1 MKRRDVLW
9 AGGAFGVQSM
19 FHRSLGQAEA
29 GPIGKGSLLGLS
41 FFNSSGVYGVASGD
55 PSADGFV
62 IWTRIPDRVLE
73 VLSFAQPVT
82 VTWWVSEVSA
92 AVPASRSHRILG
104 GTVLTD
110 ASCDYTVKVLCAGL
124 EPGRSYQYGF
134 AIDDLWQSESGLAR
148 TLPRAHDE
156 LERVTCAYVSCQK
169 FGIGYYTVYA
179 ALAADSGVDFCVHL
193 GDSVYESVSS
203 LERLVTVR
211 PDPVGEAYTKEEYWS
226 LYRRV
231 LSDPAYREVRRRF
244 TWIQIPDD
252 HEVYNDYAGT
262 SPSNRTRRASAF
274 EAYAD
279 YTAVR
284 ESDVPAGEFFSV
296 SRVYRMGNLASL
308 IALDE
313 RRFRDGVPCEKSSST
328 IGCTSQH
335 DPKRSMLGVSQK
347 AWLKSQLQASETL
360 WNVLL
365 SQVMVMPLEMI
376 KRPPTLAAHPLEAL
390 LRHSPIHPP
399 EGRTAPHDVRG
410 LGLVNNVDAWDGY
423 PAEREE
429 LLGVLADRAEANCL
443 IWTGDIHN
451 LYGGHLSAGDRP
463 VAYEM
468 TTGSVTSPG
477 IGDVFR
483 WGTSRAV
490 ESWVRHRNP
499 HFTAIDLRHHM
510 YVRCT
515 LTPDAARFRAVSVN
529 TVRSWNFAS
538 SSALDVIVRHGD
550 LQTQVRA

>member
-9 AGGAFGVQSM
+9 AGGAVGLQSV
-19 FHRSLGQAEA
+19 FHSGLAWAEA
-29 GPIGKGSLLGLS
+29 GPLALGSLVDRS
-41 FFNSSGVYGVASGD
+41 PSDATGVYGVASGD

-62 IWTRIPDRVLE
+62 IWTRVPDSVVAL
-73 VLSFAQPVT
+73 LSGSPEISVS
-82 VTWWVSEVSA
+82 WWVSQASSSD
-92 AVPASRSHRILG
+92 PASRPQRLLG

-110 ASCDYTVKVLCAGL
+110 ASRDHTVKVLCDGL
-124 EPGRSYQYGF
+124 APGTGYHYGF
-134 AIDDLWQSESGLAR
+134 AIDDLWQSEIGHAR
-148 TLPRAHDE
+148 TLPGPHDG

-169 FGIGYYTVYA
+169 FGMGYYTVYA
-179 ALAADSGVDFCVHL
+179 ALAADADVDFCVHL

-203 LERLVTVR
+203 LERFVTIR
-211 PDPVGEAYTKEEYWS
+211 PDPVGEAFTKEEYWS
-226 LYRRV
+226 LYRRA

-262 SPSNRTRRASAF
+262 DPTDRKRRAYAL

-284 ESDVPAGEFFSV
+284 ELGASAAERFSIP
-296 SRVYRMGNLASL
+296 RVYRMGNLASL

-313 RRFRDGVPCEKSSST
+313 RRYRDGVPCEKVGST
-328 IGCTSQH
+328 LGCTGKL
-335 DPKRSMLGVSQK
+335 DPQRSMLGVPQRI
-347 AWLKSQLQASETL
+347 WLKSQLQTSETR

-365 SQVMVMPLEMI
+365 SQLMVMPLEMI
-376 KRPPTLAAHPLEAL
+376 KRPPSLGTHPLESL
-390 LRHSPIHPP
+390 LHHSPIRPR
-399 EGRTAPHDVRG
+399 EGQRESGEVHA
-410 LGLVNNVDAWDGY
+410 LGLVNNVDAWDGF

-429 LLGVLADRAEANCL
+429 LLSVLAEKTESNCL

-451 LYGGHLSAGDRP
+451 LYAGHLKSGDKP

-483 WGTSRAV
+483 LGTSRLV
-490 ESWVRHRNP
+490 ESWVRTRNP
-499 HFTAIDLRHHM
+499 HMNAVDLRHHM
-510 YVRCT
+510 YIKCT
-515 LTPDAARFRAVSVN
+515 LTPDAARFRAISVN
-529 TVRSWNFAS
+529 TIRSWHLVS
-538 SSALDVIVRHGD
+538 GCTLDAVVRRGD
-550 LQTQVRA
+550 LQTQVRM